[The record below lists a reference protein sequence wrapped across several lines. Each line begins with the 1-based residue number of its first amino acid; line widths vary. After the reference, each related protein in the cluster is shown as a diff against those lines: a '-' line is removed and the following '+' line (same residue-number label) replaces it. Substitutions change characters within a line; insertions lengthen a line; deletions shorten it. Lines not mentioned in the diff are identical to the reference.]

1 MPGNSLKFK
10 IAVGE
15 LQQSELFYRHL
26 ISHSV
31 DGIVMI
37 NESGYIIYCAPSV
50 KKISGY
56 EPEALLDHH
65 YNEFV
70 HPDDLQKAGKA
81 FYSDINGQSVLNY
94 VQIRL
99 KHSDGDWVWCIVRG
113 YNLLEEKPFN
123 SIIVYFTDDTQRREI
138 EDRLRTSEE
147 QLRTLIHNLGQGVVV
162 HDGRGEI
169 TICNQAALEM
179 LGLTE
184 DQLLGKT
191 SLNPDWNVIHENG
204 NDFPGDTHPAV
215 LALRTKKQIRN
226 VVMGVYRPVSKD
238 RRWLLVNAEPIP
250 DNNGGINNVIVSF
263 ADITT
268 QKKLSQQLID
278 QELQKQKLLT
288 QATIFGQEKER
299 REIGKELHDNIN
311 QHLNTTRLY
320 LEVAKEKA
328 NGEVKEMI
336 TLSHKSLTDTI
347 NEIRMMSQSLVPP
360 TLGDLGLVESVQDLC
375 DALRR
380 AHTFSIEFNCRYF
393 NEEELPGKLRL
404 ILFRIVQEQI
414 TNIIRHA
421 NPGHVMIRLQ
431 SDAEYII
438 LTIKDD
444 GKGFDTAHTRRGLG
458 FSNIH
463 NRAELFN
470 GKVEIQSEPG
480 KGCIL
485 TVIIPQITDES
496 DTN

>member
-1 MPGNSLKFK
+1 
-10 IAVGE
+10 
-15 LQQSELFYRHL
+15 
-26 ISHSV
+26 
-31 DGIVMI
+31 
-37 NESGYIIYCAPSV
+37 
-50 KKISGY
+50 
-56 EPEALLDHH
+56 
-65 YNEFV
+65 
-70 HPDDLQKAGKA
+70 
-81 FYSDINGQSVLNY
+81 
-94 VQIRL
+94 
-99 KHSDGDWVWCIVRG
+99 
-113 YNLLEEKPFN
+113 
-123 SIIVYFTDDTQRREI
+123 
-138 EDRLRTSEE
+138 
-147 QLRTLIHNLGQGVVV
+147 
-162 HDGRGEI
+162 
-169 TICNQAALEM
+169 M

-191 SLNPDWNVIHENG
+191 SLDPYWNVIHENG

-215 LALRTKKQIRN
+215 LALKTKKQIRN
-226 VVMGVYRPVSKD
+226 VVMGVYRPISKD
-238 RRWLLVNAEPIP
+238 RIWLLVNAEPIP
-250 DNNGGINNVIVSF
+250 DNNGRINNVIVSF

-328 NGEVKEMI
+328 HGEVKEMI
-336 TLSHKSLTDTI
+336 SLSHKSLTDTI

-375 DALRR
+375 DALKR
-380 AHTFSIEFNCRYF
+380 AHTFSIEFNYRFF
-393 NEEELPGKLRL
+393 NEEELPGELRL

-421 NPGHVMIRLQ
+421 SPGHVLVRLQ
-431 SDAEYII
+431 SDAEYIF

-470 GKVEIQSEPG
+470 GRVEIQSEPG
-480 KGCIL
+480 KGCTL
-485 TVIIPQITDES
+485 TVIIPQIAGES